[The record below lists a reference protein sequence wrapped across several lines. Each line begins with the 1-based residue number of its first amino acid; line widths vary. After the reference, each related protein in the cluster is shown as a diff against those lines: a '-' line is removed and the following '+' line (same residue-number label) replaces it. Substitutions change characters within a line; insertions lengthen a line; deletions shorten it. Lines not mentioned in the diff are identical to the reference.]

1 MDHKFT
7 NINTLK
13 CFSINIIITQSMSNS
28 KKIYPEL
35 LALNITA
42 PPPPPYPHDTH
53 LITLR

>member
-28 KKIYPEL
+28 KKKLSRTTCIEH
-35 LALNITA
+35 NCT
-42 PPPPPYPHDTH
+42 PPPYPHDTH